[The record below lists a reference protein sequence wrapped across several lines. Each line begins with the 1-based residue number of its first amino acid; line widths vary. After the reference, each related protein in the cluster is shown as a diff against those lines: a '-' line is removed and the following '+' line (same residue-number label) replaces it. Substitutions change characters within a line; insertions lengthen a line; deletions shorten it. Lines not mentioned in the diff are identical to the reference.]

1 MAGVTG
7 VWVAKLVVVVV
18 AMVATI
24 GAAPAAAGDPPV
36 PYSTPAAA

>member
-7 VWVAKLVVVVV
+7 VWVAKLVVVV